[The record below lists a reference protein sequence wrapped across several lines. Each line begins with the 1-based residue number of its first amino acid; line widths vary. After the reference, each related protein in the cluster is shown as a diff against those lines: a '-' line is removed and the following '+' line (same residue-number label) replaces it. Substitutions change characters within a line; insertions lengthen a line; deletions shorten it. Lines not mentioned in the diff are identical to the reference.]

1 MANSYSILNCTADV
15 LTMKLIFLHI
25 HFNVFL
31 PSADMCLYSC
41 SHRFISRIWLYL
53 SFLFLLNLA
62 AGTAGLTSVAL
73 SNDKKIFSVLIHFH
87 IYYFVFVILK
97 AKV

>member
-15 LTMKLIFLHI
+15 LTSDYET
-25 HFNVFL
+25 HFFTHSFQCMYFCQVL
-31 PSADMCLYSC
+31 SADMCLYSC

-62 AGTAGLTSVAL
+62 AGTAGLTSVA
-73 SNDKKIFSVLIHFH
+73 
-87 IYYFVFVILK
+87 
-97 AKV
+97 